1 MNIKILNK
9 ILILSSALVIPAMAM
24 EPAVDPARVH
34 APAAELT
41 RGEFL
46 RRDQARVKL
55 EAEAMAEFINSIER
69 SPEELE
75 LAKELYVQ
83 VMRGIHKER
92 YDDIR
97 ILVEQKEA
105 AAIRDAETRKQMQMQ
120 LKSKI

>member
-1 MNIKILNK
+1 MNIKTLNK

-41 RGEFL
+41 RTEFL
-46 RRDQARVKL
+46 RRDQAREKL
-55 EAEAMAEFINSIER
+55 EAETLAELRKSIGR
-69 SPEELE
+69 SPEELD
-75 LAKELYVQ
+75 LAKERYVQ

-105 AAIRDAETRKQMQMQ
+105 AAIRDAEMHKLR
-120 LKSKI
+120 SKI